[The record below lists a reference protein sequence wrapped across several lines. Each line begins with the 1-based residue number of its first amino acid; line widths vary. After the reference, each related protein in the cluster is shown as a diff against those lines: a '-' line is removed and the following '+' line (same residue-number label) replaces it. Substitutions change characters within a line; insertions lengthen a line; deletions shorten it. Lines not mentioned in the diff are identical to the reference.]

1 MMQKY
6 IEGIIK
12 EKSVTTRETEGSS
25 SRMKM
30 NENKVGASEV
40 TILELAEESK
50 TSKKKEE
57 EKTTN

>member
-1 MMQKY
+1 M
-6 IEGIIK
+6 
-12 EKSVTTRETEGSS
+12 TTRETEGSS
-25 SRMKM
+25 SRMKT